1 MKIAIIG
8 AGIAGLTTAISLEK
22 IGFSVQI
29 YEQASEIRPVGAGIT
44 LAHNAMQ
51 VYDKLGLKDDI
62 SELGNPIS
70 SMNVTTPDLIPMSKV
85 ETKCFDDKYSVNPV
99 AIHRGELQNL
109 LVKKLKN
116 TRIHLN
122 KKLVEIKGGR
132 SISLLFSDD
141 TEIKFDAVIAA
152 DGINS
157 IARNVIFK
165 ENTIRKANQ
174 MCWRGISDIN
184 LSSKYQSEL
193 NEAWGKGSRFGFV
206 QISPGRVY
214 WYALLNNNSEENTP
228 NIFSYNFKEYHQVVK
243 DIISR
248 TDTSK
253 IFKDE
258 IQDLEPI
265 SSWVQENIC
274 LVGDAAHATTPNMG
288 QGACQAIEDA
298 YVLSHCLDNYPIN
311 VAFSRYEQL
320 RMKKAKTVVSLSWR
334 LGKISQLQNPTL
346 IAIRNFSIKLIPS
359 IFNRIQLDKIYKL
372 EKLYDIP

>member
-116 TRIHLN
+116 TRINLN

-157 IARNVIFK
+157 ISRSVIFK

-174 MCWRGISDIN
+174 MCWRGISNIN

-228 NIFSYNFKEYHQVVK
+228 NNFSYNFKEYHQVVK

-334 LGKISQLQNPTL
+334 LGKISQLQNPAL